1 MASHRI
7 LEWLRYQ
14 REIRVSIQVQKLKS
28 AIYEKASRKY
38 FPPSHAHFEWKY
50 TQCSMNDL
58 ANQPAHLAASISILE
73 VWRYS
78 SRSRIRE

>member
-14 REIRVSIQVQKLKS
+14 REISVSIQVQKLKS

-38 FPPSHAHFEWKY
+38 FPLSHANFELKY
-50 TQCSMNDL
+50 PQRGVTDS

-73 VWRYS
+73 AWSYS
-78 SRSRIRE
+78 SLSRIRE